1 MCLVSGD
8 LWHHDDGHFPDKPQ
22 LSPRACLRAQN
33 RKGEVKAESEE
44 EKGNQEGPEKEKEE
58 AHPFSFEDQGI
69 TGKRKA
75 RRKLIRG
82 TDELK

>member
-1 MCLVSGD
+1 M
-8 LWHHDDGHFPDKPQ
+8 
-22 LSPRACLRAQN
+22 
-33 RKGEVKAESEE
+33 KAESEA
-44 EKGNQEGPEKEKEE
+44 EKGNQEGPEKEKEG
-58 AHPFSFEDQGI
+58 AHPFSFKDQGI